1 MIKNIFLVLLGGGI
15 GSVARYLL
23 SYFLTRNSTTQF
35 PWATFIANG
44 LGCLLIGLLFGYIQK
59 NNVQNETLKLLLIT
73 GFCGGF
79 TTFSTFSMDTVLL
92 LQQGAWLKAGANV
105 VLNLVL
111 CLTLAWLGLKLGSM
125 KY

>member
-23 SYFLTRNSTTQF
+23 SYFLTKNNTTQF
-35 PWATFIANG
+35 PWATFIVNG

-59 NNVQNETLKLLLIT
+59 NNLQNETLKLLLIT

-79 TTFSTFSMDTVLL
+79 TTFSTVSLENIQFIQNQNYNFAILYTITS
-92 LQQGAWLKAGANV
+92 
-105 VLNLVL
+105 
-111 CLTLAWLGLKLGSM
+111 LAVGFLGIIIGFKLFN
-125 KY
+125 

>member
-23 SYFLTRNSTTQF
+23 SYFLTKNNTTQF

-59 NNVQNETLKLLLIT
+59 NNLQNETLKLLLIT

-79 TTFSTFSMDTVLL
+79 TTFSTFAYENSELIKSGDISSFLIYTFISIIFGIAAVFIGI
-92 LQQGAWLKAGANV
+92 QIAK
-105 VLNLVL
+105 
-111 CLTLAWLGLKLGSM
+111 
-125 KY
+125 

>member
-15 GSVARYLL
+15 GSVVRYLL
-23 SYFLTRNSTTQF
+23 SYFLTKNSTTQF
-35 PWATFIANG
+35 PWATFIANA

-79 TTFSTFSMDTVLL
+79 TTFSTFSLENIQFIQNQNYNLALLYTISSIFIGFFGVLI
-92 LQQGAWLKAGANV
+92 
-105 VLNLVL
+105 
-111 CLTLAWLGLKLGSM
+111 GLKLFN
-125 KY
+125 

>member
-23 SYFLTRNSTTQF
+23 SYLLTKNNTTQF

-44 LGCLLIGLLFGYIQK
+44 IGCLFIGLFFGYIQK
-59 NNVQNETLKLLLIT
+59 NNLQNETLKLLLIT

-79 TTFSTFSMDTVLL
+79 TTFSTFSLENIQFIQNQNYNFALLYTISSIFIGFLGVLI
-92 LQQGAWLKAGANV
+92 GF
-105 VLNLVL
+105 
-111 CLTLAWLGLKLGSM
+111 KLFN
-125 KY
+125 

>member
-15 GSVARYLL
+15 GSVVRYLL

-44 LGCLLIGLLFGYIQK
+44 LGCLLIGLFFGYIQK

-79 TTFSTFSMDTVLL
+79 TTFSTFSLENIQFIQNQNYNLALLYTISSIFIGFLGVLI
-92 LQQGAWLKAGANV
+92 GF
-105 VLNLVL
+105 
-111 CLTLAWLGLKLGSM
+111 KLFN
-125 KY
+125 

>member
-1 MIKNIFLVLLGGGI
+1 MIKNTFLVLLGGGI

-23 SYFLTRNSTTQF
+23 SYFLTKNNTTQF

-59 NNVQNETLKLLLIT
+59 NNLQNETLKLLLIT

-79 TTFSTFSMDTVLL
+79 TTFSTFSLENI
-92 LQQGAWLKAGANV
+92 QFIQNQNY
-105 VLNLVL
+105 NLAILYTITSLAVGFL
-111 CLTLAWLGLKLGSM
+111 CIIIGFKLFN
-125 KY
+125 

>member
-15 GSVARYLL
+15 GSVFRYLL
-23 SYFLTRNSTTQF
+23 SYFLTKNSTTQF

-59 NNVQNETLKLLLIT
+59 NNLQNETLKLLLIT

-79 TTFSTFSMDTVLL
+79 TTFSTFSLENIQFIQNQNYNFAILYTITSLAV
-92 LQQGAWLKAGANV
+92 GF
-105 VLNLVL
+105 L
-111 CLTLAWLGLKLGSM
+111 CIIIGFKLFN
-125 KY
+125 

>member
-23 SYFLTRNSTTQF
+23 SYLLTKNNTTQF
-35 PWATFIANG
+35 PWATFIANA

-59 NNVQNETLKLLLIT
+59 NNLQNETLKLLLIT

-79 TTFSTFSMDTVLL
+79 TTFSTFSLENIQFIQNQNYNLALLYTISSIFIGFLGVLI
-92 LQQGAWLKAGANV
+92 GF
-105 VLNLVL
+105 
-111 CLTLAWLGLKLGSM
+111 KLFN
-125 KY
+125 